1 MKNYKMK
8 TMEDNVKEYY
18 GRIATRESSC
28 CSPQCSTAEIS
39 EDPAVFSLGCGIGGV
54 DDAKPGDSV
63 LDIGSGT
70 GYEVFKVAQLVGDD
84 GWVIG
89 VDMTEEMILRAQEN
103 ATRLDINNVTF
114 KLGNAYEL
122 PVENNSI
129 DLVIS
134 NCVINLTLDKELTF
148 LEIFRVLKPNGRISV
163 QDVVSEEEL
172 PENLK
177 NDKDLWNS
185 CIAGAIPLNK
195 YVDAIKASGLIDV
208 YSEDVE
214 ITDNPDI
221 KLLSARFKALKPSV

>member
-1 MKNYKMK
+1 MN
-8 TMEDNVKEYY
+8 TIEDNVKEYY
-18 GRIATRESSC
+18 GRIASREASC
-28 CSPQCSTAEIS
+28 CAPQCSTAEIS

-70 GYEVFKVAQLVGDD
+70 GYEVFKVAELVGDE

-89 VDMTEEMILRAQEN
+89 VDMTEQMIQKSREN
-103 ATRLDINNVTF
+103 ATRLDVNNVTF

-134 NCVINLTLDKELTF
+134 NCVINLTIDKELTF
-148 LEIFRVLKPNGRISV
+148 REIYRVLKPNGRITV

-172 PENLK
+172 PERLK
-177 NDKDLWNS
+177 NDNELWNS
-185 CIAGAIPLNK
+185 CIAGAIPLNE
-195 YVDAIKASGLIDV
+195 YVEAIKASGLIDV
-208 YSEDVE
+208 HAEDVE
-214 ITDNPDI
+214 IIENPDI
-221 KLLSARFKALKPSV
+221 KLLSARFKALKPSA